1 MEQYMYSKAALAAAQ
16 KAWNKLSNLIDNKPM
31 LFKHQMEFKTFYD
44 ELCRKILSD
53 KERD

>member
-1 MEQYMYSKAALAAAQ
+1 MEQYMYSKAALGAAQ
-16 KAWNKLSNLIDNKPM
+16 KAWNKLSNLIDSKPM

-53 KERD
+53 KEQD